1 MVLFSVMMLAACGGE
16 LPVRAVSGTPMRIV
30 SLDYCA
36 DQYVLKMVDRERILA
51 VSAEADA
58 PFSYMREAA
67 KGVPSVRPSAENV
80 LALKPDLIVR
90 SYGGGP
96 NVVAFFE
103 GAGVPLLQIGWASD
117 LEGIK
122 RVTREMAA
130 GLDAAAMGEDM
141 VADLDARLAV
151 LRAGSSGSKALYMTP
166 GGVTSGPGSL
176 VHEMLI
182 EAGLENFMLAP
193 GWHELP
199 LEELARSQP
208 DMVAFA
214 SFNSHRTPW
223 SSARHPIARAQ
234 VRDLPTTQIE
244 GAWTSC
250 GAWFLVDAI
259 EALAEAT
266 P

>member
-1 MVLFSVMMLAACGGE
+1 MVLFAALMLAACSGE
-16 LPVRAVSGTPMRIV
+16 APVRVASDTPMRIV

-36 DQYVLKMVDRERILA
+36 DQYVLKMATRERVLA

-67 KGVPSVRPSAENV
+67 KGVATVRPSAENI

-96 NVVAFFE
+96 NAVAFFE
-103 GAGVPLLQIGWASD
+103 GAGVPVLQIGWASD
-117 LEGIK
+117 LDGIK

-130 GLDAAAMGEDM
+130 GLDAVDMGKDV
-141 VADLDARLAV
+141 VADLDARLAA
-151 LRAGSSGSKALYMTP
+151 LKAKTNETKALYMTP

-182 EAGLENFMLAP
+182 AAGLDNFVQAP
-193 GWHELP
+193 GWHDLP
-199 LEELARSQP
+199 LEELARVQP
-208 DMVAFA
+208 DMIAFA
-214 SFNSHRTPW
+214 SFNSHKTPW

-234 VRDLPTTQIE
+234 VRDLPTAQIE